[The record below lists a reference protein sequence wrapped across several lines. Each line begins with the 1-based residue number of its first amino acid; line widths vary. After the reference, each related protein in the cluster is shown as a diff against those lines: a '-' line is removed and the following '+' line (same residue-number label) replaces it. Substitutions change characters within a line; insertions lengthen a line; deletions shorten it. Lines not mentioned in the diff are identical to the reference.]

1 MLVRVSVPKSWRVV
15 AALLLAACGGGGDG
29 GGTTNPPPT
38 ATLDNVTVS
47 PTTLSLR
54 AGSTQ
59 NITPSASSAS
69 GAAVA
74 GVSFSYSS
82 SNTAVASVSQTGQ
95 VLGIS
100 AGTSTITVTGTLG
113 SVSKSATTAVTVT
126 GALPNAVTVVSGTAA
141 NTFTPPN
148 VALARGGTVTWTFG
162 DLVHNVDFQGTS
174 GAPAG
179 IGNTTNASVGRTFNT
194 PGNFG
199 YVCTL
204 HSGMSGNVLVP

>member
-1 MLVRVSVPKSWRVV
+1 MIA

-38 ATLDNVTVS
+38 TTLENVTVS
-47 PTTLSLR
+47 PTTLSLS

-59 NITPSASSAS
+59 SLTASGTSAS
-69 GAAVA
+69 GATVA
-74 GVSFSYSS
+74 GVTFSYSS
-82 SNTAVASVSQTGQ
+82 SAPSVASVSQTGQ
-95 VLGIS
+95 VLGIT
-100 AGTSTITVTGTLG
+100 AGTTTITVTGTLG
-113 SVSKSATTAVTVT
+113 SVSRSATSAVTVT
-126 GALPNAVTVVSGTAA
+126 GSLPNAVTVVSGNSA

-162 DLVHNVDFQGTS
+162 DLAHNVDFQGTA
-174 GAPAG
+174 GAPNG
-179 IGNTTNASVGRTFNT
+179 IGNTVNASIGRTFNNA
-194 PGNFG
+194 GNFG